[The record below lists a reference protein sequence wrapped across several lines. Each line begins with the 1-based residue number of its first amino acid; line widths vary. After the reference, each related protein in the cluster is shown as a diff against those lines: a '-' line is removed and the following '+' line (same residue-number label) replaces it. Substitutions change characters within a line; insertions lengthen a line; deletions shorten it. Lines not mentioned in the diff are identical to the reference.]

1 MRGLR
6 STLVLLAAAV
16 GLGAYIYFVE
26 RHRPPASDPEP
37 NEQLFDFEADDVAD
51 LQVDAGDDE
60 LTELERRDG
69 SWRIVAPVETAAD
82 DGAAASMASTLASL
96 EVRRVVDEEPA
107 ALEPFGLEEPALDIG
122 FSLTDADAPRR
133 LLIGDRTPTGGD
145 RYAKLA
151 GSDRVFLVAGYL
163 DSTFDK
169 TTFDLRDKTVLEFE
183 RDDLDG
189 IGITAGDSTIRF
201 VKEGEDWRLAEPLAA
216 SADFSTVE
224 GLIGSLGSGR
234 MRSVESESAADLE
247 PFGLTEPAVSLA
259 LHAGS
264 ATATLHVGGEAAD
277 GARYARDASRPL
289 VFTIDASLVTSLER
303 EASEYRRKGL
313 FAFRSFNATRLEIER
328 PGGAVVF
335 EKTEAEAED
344 EEDAEDVW
352 RRTEPGSADVPRAD
366 MDDLLSKVAS
376 LRAESFVAS
385 RADAGLGPEQVAAT
399 IRARFGDGGTEE
411 QVVVWRS
418 GEDTY
423 AVRDDEPGAAR
434 VDGAT
439 FDEALEALETLAALQ
454 AED

>member
-51 LQVDAGDDE
+51 LQVDAGDGE
-60 LTELERRDG
+60 LTELARRDG

-82 DGAAASMASTLASL
+82 DGAASSMASTLASL

-107 ALEPFGLEEPALDIG
+107 ALEPFGLDEPALDVG

-151 GSDRVFLVAGYL
+151 GSDRVFLIAGYL

-189 IGITAGDSTIRF
+189 IEITAGDSTIRF

-328 PGGAVVF
+328 PGGTVVF

-344 EEDAEDVW
+344 EEDEEDVW

-385 RADAGLGPEQVAAT
+385 RAAAGLGPEQVAAT

-423 AVRDDEPGAAR
+423 AVRGDEPGAAR

-439 FDEALEALETLAALQ
+439 FDEALAAIEALETLQAA
-454 AED
+454 D